1 MKCKKCGAEDLRQPA
16 SFGDAVQVLSCPG
29 CGAPHRPDEES
40 LRVCVVYSPPPG
52 DSRTKPM
59 PMEPAVLLFYS
70 SNWEDAL
77 HAALA
82 HLPAGTKIHD
92 VICTM
97 GPLLMVPRKA
107 IQGILQARVASR

>member
-1 MKCKKCGAEDLRQPA
+1 MKCKKCGADDPRQPA
-16 SFGDAVQVLSCPG
+16 AYGAAVQVLACPG

-40 LRVCVVYSPPPG
+40 LRVCVVYTTPPG
-52 DSRTKPM
+52 DSRTKPST
-59 PMEPAVLLFYS
+59 PEPAVLLFYS

-82 HLPAGTKIHD
+82 HLPAGTRVHD
-92 VICTM
+92 VVCTM

-107 IQGILQARVASR
+107 IQGVLRARAAVR